1 MRKNFRSLLLK
12 GGTSFQTY
20 STNLNSVKLKKKL
33 LPYTF
38 QEFYKKKEHS
48 YDSNP
53 FPINF
58 LKSNSQNIKQKIC
71 LIKNFKELSG
81 MSRKYPLINNNS
93 IINNTNKLFN
103 SFNDYLS
110 TPKIRSKL
118 FRKEKY
124 KTNIFKSNN
133 NNLILNS
140 IEVNK
145 NDYPKYVFLS
155 KIFTKSDSKTKKV
168 ILPMYS
174 GKTNKERVKTYKIKN
189 NEIYKNYIS
198 KRVKLNYNNNFDSS
212 FVHKI
217 KSEFMLKKLSKKY
230 PIKKENNHENEY
242 SEEDEEIIKEKRDIV
257 DEHILNNNKIFKK
270 IKNEFFNQNKKYI
283 VGNETKIFF
292 EKKENIVNF
301 LYDIKILPN
310 FKNNLLRN
318 SGITFQ
324 RKLEEENYI
333 DNKNWRYLNKA
344 KIRLQKLKDDKNFNE
359 YVLCEEEEDLNK
371 EKNNQLDNEETN
383 IDNNNITF
391 KEKYE
396 SYDIEDYLSKKKEN
410 QSVVRIIDLKTKKMF
425 YGTFI
430 KMHNKNK

>member
-1 MRKNFRSLLLK
+1 MRKNFRTLLLK

-20 STNLNSVKLKKKL
+20 STNLNSAKIKKKL

-38 QEFYKKKEHS
+38 QEFYKKEHS

-53 FPINF
+53 FTINF
-58 LKSNSQNIKQKIC
+58 LKSNSQNIKPKIC
-71 LIKNFKELSG
+71 LIKNIKESSG
-81 MSRKYPLINNNS
+81 MTRKYPLINNNS
-93 IINNTNKLFN
+93 IINNRNKLFN

-118 FRKEKY
+118 IRKEKY
-124 KTNIFKSNN
+124 KTNIFKSNKN
-133 NNLILNS
+133 KLILNS

-145 NDYPKYVFLS
+145 NDYPKYIFLS

-168 ILPMYS
+168 FFPMYS
-174 GKTNKERVKTYKIKN
+174 GKTNKERVKSYKIKN

-242 SEEDEEIIKEKRDIV
+242 SDEDKEIIKEKRDIV
-257 DEHILNNNKIFKK
+257 DENILNNDKIFKK
-270 IKNEFFNQNKKYI
+270 IKNELFNQNKKYI
-283 VGNETKIFF
+283 IGNETKVFF
-292 EKKENIVNF
+292 EKKENRINY
-301 LYDIKILPN
+301 LYDINLLPN
-310 FKNNLLRN
+310 FKNNLLRE

-333 DNKNWRYLNKA
+333 ENKNWRYLNKA
-344 KIRLQKLKDDKNFNE
+344 KIRLQKLKDDKSFNE

-371 EKNNQLDNEETN
+371 EKNNQLENEETS
-383 IDNNNITF
+383 IDNNNKKF

-396 SYDIEDYLSKKKEN
+396 SYEIEDYLSKKKEN